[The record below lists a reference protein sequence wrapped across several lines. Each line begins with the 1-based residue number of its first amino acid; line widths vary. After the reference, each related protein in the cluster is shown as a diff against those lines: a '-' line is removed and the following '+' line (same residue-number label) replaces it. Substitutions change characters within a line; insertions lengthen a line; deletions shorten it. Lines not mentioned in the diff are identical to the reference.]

1 MGFIPGL
8 GGSVVEWASYYFAK
22 KTVKNSENFGKGDIR
37 GVIAPES
44 CNNAKDGGSLI
55 PTLLF
60 GIPAS
65 GSMAVLLGGLVLLGI
80 EAGPKMVTTN
90 LPLTL
95 SIVWTLAFANI
106 FGTTLCFLM
115 AKPISL
121 LTTINPN
128 KLVPFLLVIIC
139 LGAYQATQHWGDLLV
154 LLLFGA
160 ISWFMKQL
168 DWPRI
173 PFIIGFVLS
182 TGSERYLFISISR
195 YGYEWLTR
203 PGVII
208 IGVIILLMLLGG
220 PIIKR
225 LKSQKSKAVGA

>member
-1 MGFIPGL
+1 
-8 GGSVVEWASYYFAK
+8 
-22 KTVKNSENFGKGDIR
+22 
-37 GVIAPES
+37 
-44 CNNAKDGGSLI
+44 
-55 PTLLF
+55 
-60 GIPAS
+60 
-65 GSMAVLLGGLVLLGI
+65 VLLGGLVLLGI
-80 EAGPKMVTTN
+80 EAGPKMFTTN

-128 KLVPFLLVIIC
+128 KLVPFLLVIVC
-139 LGAYQATQHWGDLLV
+139 LGAYQANHHWGDLLI

-160 ISWFMKQL
+160 ISWFMKEL

-182 TGSERYLFISISR
+182 NGAERYLFISISR
-195 YGYEWLTR
+195 YGYEWLVR

-208 IGVIILLMLLGG
+208 IGMIILLVIFGG
-220 PIIKR
+220 QIFRKF
-225 LKSQKSKAVGA
+225 KTHKGEAVGA